1 MASPTQDRTASVTPE
16 PQRIAGSDV
25 GDMVSN
31 APSTAEATGPLP
43 AAAVVSAIGETP
55 AESVE
60 TIEALQ
66 TVETGGVAEEIAA
79 SRGAPTAARR
89 NVIPAASSSPAI
101 DKSKAA
107 QGTFAAL
114 GIRNYRLFWLGQVV
128 SVTGTFM
135 QGTAQQWLVLT
146 LSKNPLALGIV
157 GALQFAPLLLLGP
170 FVGIVVDRWPRRTLL
185 VITQTSASILAVALW
200 LLTVT
205 HEVRLWHVFVLAALL
220 GLVNALDMP
229 TRQAFISEMVPTN
242 YLLNAVSLNS
252 VQFNVAR
259 ILGPAV
265 AGALIALL
273 GVPTL
278 FLLNAISFIA
288 VIIGLLMMREAE
300 LVPIPRSAS
309 MDAHG
314 LRRLRAIGDGARFIW
329 NTPSVRVTF
338 LLLTVVGTLGF
349 NFNVSLPLEAT
360 GVLHAGPTVFGLLS
374 SALGVGALVGALAL
388 ARRGGAPTNRMLIG
402 TTLAFGGLEAAIGL
416 THALP
421 LVMLLIAATGCGM
434 SMFSASANTRT
445 QLSTPAE
452 MRGRV
457 MSVYSMIFMGSTPI
471 GNLLVSVVAST
482 GCVPLSFLVMGV
494 PCVAAGLVAAW
505 LWRAQPT
512 PTRENVH
519 QGVAQ
524 PHALAK

>member
-1 MASPTQDRTASVTPE
+1 MRIAEAAKEVA
-16 PQRIAGSDV
+16 PQRAVAATVAATPPAG
-25 GDMVSN
+25 
-31 APSTAEATGPLP
+31 
-43 AAAVVSAIGETP
+43 
-55 AESVE
+55 
-60 TIEALQ
+60 
-66 TVETGGVAEEIAA
+66 
-79 SRGAPTAARR
+79 
-89 NVIPAASSSPAI
+89 
-101 DKSKAA
+101 KSKSA

-114 GIRNYRLFWLGQVV
+114 RIRNYRLFWLGQVV

-146 LSKNPLALGIV
+146 LSKNPLALGVV
-157 GALQFAPLLLLGP
+157 GALQFLPLLLLGP
-170 FVGIVVDRWPRRTLL
+170 FMGIVVDRFPRRKLL
-185 VITQTSASILAVALW
+185 LLTQTSSSILAVALW

-205 HEVRLWHVFVLAALL
+205 NEVRLWHVFVLAALL

-229 TRQAFISEMVPTN
+229 TRQAFVSEMVPTN

-259 ILGPAV
+259 ILGPAM

-278 FLLNAISFIA
+278 FLLNAISFLA
-288 VIIGLLMMREAE
+288 VIAGLLMMRDAE
-300 LVPIPRSAS
+300 LVPIPRLAG
-309 MDAHG
+309 AHG
-314 LRRLRAIGDGARFIW
+314 LAQLRAIGDGARFIW

-349 NFNVSLPLEAT
+349 NFNVSLPLEAS

-374 SALGVGALVGALAL
+374 SSLGVGALVGALAL
-388 ARRGGAPTNRMLIG
+388 ARRGGAPSNRLLIG
-402 TTLAFGGLEAAIGL
+402 TTLVFGVLEAAIGL
-416 THALP
+416 THSLP

-445 QLSTPAE
+445 QLSTPPE

-471 GNLLVSVVAST
+471 GNLSVSAVASA
-482 GCVPLSFLVMGV
+482 GGVPLSFVVMGV
-494 PCVAAGLVAAW
+494 PCVAVALVAAW
-505 LWRAQPT
+505 LWRPQTTTRANTPELAAQSK
-512 PTRENVH
+512 
-519 QGVAQ
+519 AF
-524 PHALAK
+524 AK